1 MTIDQKDTTLML
13 PFYKI
18 GQGFCGTVWA
28 SSTTG
33 PAFKREDGGP
43 GRSLENDYQ
52 MHQIVQQS
60 LGQTTFKNSHLRVKV
75 PICHRLIKPDK
86 EEDRNWWTENL
97 ERFPPGYAPCNT
109 LQSQRIPPFPLH
121 TRELL
126 VSRFCPAE
134 LREEIL
140 NSKANEDCLIRP
152 YLGRKRILQHRSSS
166 PLGSAP
172 RRRVRSFFS
181 LRNYPLHVDQM
192 GELGIP
198 ARDIRLYARM
208 MANALATLHWVG
220 EIDAND
226 VEFVLA
232 PLPPP
237 SPSSS
242 FPSSPS
248 HSPPNLISN
257 VLGDHT
263 MWILDFDLCR
273 SLPVNAAGMEQ
284 AATAFL
290 RNDPF
295 YPRPGKEDSVLWY
308 VFREQ
313 YLWTAEECCCRL
325 TVGCPSEGK
334 KRLLL
339 SRLFVELVENGH

>member
-1 MTIDQKDTTLML
+1 
-13 PFYKI
+13 
-18 GQGFCGTVWA
+18 
-28 SSTTG
+28 
-33 PAFKREDGGP
+33 
-43 GRSLENDYQ
+43 
-52 MHQIVQQS
+52 MHQIVQHS
-60 LGQTTFKNSHLRVKV
+60 LNQTTIKNSHLRVQV
-75 PICHRLIKPDK
+75 PDCHRFIRPDT
-86 EEDRNWWTENL
+86 EADQEWWRDHL
-97 ERFPPGYAPCNT
+97 HRFPPGYAPCNT

-126 VSRFCPAE
+126 VSRFCPVD
-134 LREEIL
+134 LGEEIL

-152 YLGRKRILQHRSSS
+152 YLGRRRIRQHGST

-172 RRRVRSFFS
+172 RRRVRPFFS
-181 LRNYPLHVDQM
+181 LRNYPLHEDQM
-192 GELGIP
+192 EELGIP

-232 PLPPP
+232 PPPP
-237 SPSSS
+237 TTSTQSTQNP
-242 FPSSPS
+242 
-248 HSPPNLISN
+248 SN
-257 VLGDHT
+257 VIFNVFGSHT

-273 SLPVNAAGMEQ
+273 SLPINAAGMEQ

-295 YPRPGKEDSVLWY
+295 YPRPGRDDPGLWS

-313 YLWTAEECCCRL
+313 YLRTAEECCCRL
-325 TVGCPSEGK
+325 TVGCSSEGK

>member
-1 MTIDQKDTTLML
+1 MTKSHKDAKSML
-13 PFYKI
+13 PFHKI

-33 PAFKREDGGP
+33 PAFKREDGDP
-43 GRSLENDYQ
+43 GRSLENEYQ
-52 MHQIVQQS
+52 MYQIVQHS
-60 LGQTTFKNSHLRVKV
+60 LSQTTIKNNHLRVQV
-75 PICHRLIKPDK
+75 PDCHRLIRPDT
-86 EEDRNWWTENL
+86 EEDRNWWRENL
-97 ERFPPGYAPCNT
+97 ERFPSGYTPCNT

-126 VSRFCPAE
+126 VSKFCSAE
-134 LREEIL
+134 LREGIL
-140 NSKANEDCLIRP
+140 KSKANEDCLIRP
-152 YLGRKRILQHRSSS
+152 YLGRTRIRQHGSS
-166 PLGSAP
+166 PLDSAT
-172 RRRVRSFFS
+172 RARSFFS

-237 SPSSS
+237 PSAPPSPP
-242 FPSSPS
+242 PSSPA
-248 HSPPNLISN
+248 HNPPNIISN

-295 YPRPGKEDSVLWY
+295 YPRPGREDSVLWN

-313 YLWTAEECCCRL
+313 YLRTAEECCCRL
-325 TVGCPSEGK
+325 TVGCPTEGK
-334 KRLLL
+334 RRLLL
-339 SRLFVELVENGH
+339 SRLFIELVENGH